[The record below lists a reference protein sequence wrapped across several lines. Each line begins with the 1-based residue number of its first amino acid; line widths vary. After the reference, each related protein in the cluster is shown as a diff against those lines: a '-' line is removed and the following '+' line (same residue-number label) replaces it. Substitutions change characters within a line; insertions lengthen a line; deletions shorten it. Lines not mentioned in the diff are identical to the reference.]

1 MSFCVTFGF
10 VAPAVSDD
18 HDVDRSDTYDRVAGR
33 AEMTFAKHVEGMR
46 LYYRSTTT
54 EKDTRSPYSAR
65 RQRLAG
71 GHTNLVK
78 FTGHCCVRL
87 RCSKSAKS
95 GGRRLIRSPH
105 GTPGVTESTAITS
118 RPGRTRRLICPT
130 GCRTIFLS
138 SPHSKNIPLHH
149 LVETALWIRP
159 SRPTEGRF
167 AIVTNVG
174 QGCDGR
180 GSALDE
186 RCS

>member
-18 HDVDRSDTYDRVAGR
+18 HDVDRSDTYDRVVGR

-78 FTGHCCVRL
+78 FTRL
-87 RCSKSAKS
+87 FSAPQAK
-95 GGRRLIRSPH
+95 RL
-105 GTPGVTESTAITS
+105 PGPILC
-118 RPGRTRRLICPT
+118 GLC
-130 GCRTIFLS
+130 G
-138 SPHSKNIPLHH
+138 
-149 LVETALWIRP
+149 
-159 SRPTEGRF
+159 
-167 AIVTNVG
+167 
-174 QGCDGR
+174 
-180 GSALDE
+180 
-186 RCS
+186 